1 MAEGLHSL
9 RRQTYKCRIM
19 SIGFIKLHRKIIEW
33 EWYSD
38 VNVCRVFL
46 HLLLTANFEN
56 KKWQGIDISRGQVI
70 TSLEK
75 LGKSTTLTIQQV
87 RTALTKLK
95 STHEIT
101 IKSTKLHTFITLTN
115 YNLYQ
120 DRIVE
125 SNTPD
130 NTPYNNSSTDDQQRI
145 NKESTTTKEGK
156 ELKEGEEVNNLKFQF
171 EEIYR
176 LYNQGKNL
184 KVIPFDKQKAKFQN
198 CLKQISFE
206 ELKQNIEDYL
216 KYLPTAP
223 WRQKKSFE
231 AWINS
236 SEFFAN
242 DWKNEGKQS
251 TGKPETTKDLF
262 CQSLNQSLGQ
272 DLIKNLIE
280 GEVITIKLTGASAN
294 DKWDALNAELKD
306 ITTAKIKAKFGKETK
321 ISF

>member
-1 MAEGLHSL
+1 
-9 RRQTYKCRIM
+9 M

-101 IKSTKLHTFITLTN
+101 IKATKLHTFITLTN

-120 DRIVE
+120 DIVIE

-130 NTPYNNSSTDDQQRI
+130 NTPDNNSSTNDQQTI
-145 NKESTTTKEGK
+145 NKEATTTKEGK
-156 ELKEGEEVNNLKFQF
+156 EGEERKRMEEEKKLLIENQF
-171 EEIYR
+171 ESFWN
-176 LYNQGKNL
+176 LY
-184 KVIPFDKQKAKFQN
+184 DK
-198 CLKQISFE
+198 
-206 ELKQNIEDYL
+206 
-216 KYLPTAP
+216 
-223 WRQKKSFE
+223 KKSRPDAEKKFKAALKKDTFE
-231 AWINS
+231 NIVAGLEKYIK
-236 SEFFAN
+236 ARGT
-242 DWKNEGKQS
+242 DAQYWKHPS
-251 TGKPETTKDLF
+251 TW
-262 CQSLNQSLGQ
+262 LNQECWKDEYTQPNQQPAQSIQ
-272 DLIKNLIE
+272 SQSYYDSIIK
-280 GEVITIKLTGASAN
+280 G
-294 DKWDALNAELKD
+294 
-306 ITTAKIKAKFGKETK
+306 GK
-321 ISF
+321 

>member
-1 MAEGLHSL
+1 
-9 RRQTYKCRIM
+9 M

-101 IKSTKLHTFITLTN
+101 IKATKLHTFITLTN

-130 NTPYNNSSTDDQQRI
+130 NTPDNNSSTDDQQRI
-145 NKESTTTKEGK
+145 NKGSTTTKEGK
-156 ELKEGEEVNNLKFQF
+156 EIQEGKEVKKKPKGFVPPSLQEVQDYCKERNNSVSPSKFF
-171 EEIYR
+171 DY
-176 LYNQGKNL
+176 YNAGNWKDAKGNAVKNW
-184 KVIPFDKQKAKFQN
+184 KQK
-198 CLKQISFE
+198 LLSWE
-206 ELKQNIEDYL
+206 GRD
-216 KYLPTAP
+216 
-223 WRQKKSFE
+223 
-231 AWINS
+231 S
-236 SEFFAN
+236 S
-242 DWKNEGKQS
+242 
-251 TGKPETTKDLF
+251 TPKPEATQDSF
-262 CQSLNQSLGQ
+262 CQSLNQILGQ
-272 DLIKNLIE
+272 NLIKNLVD
-280 GEVITIKLTGASAN
+280 GEVLTIKLHSASFN
-294 DKWDALNAELKD
+294 DKWDRTSQELKD
-306 ITTAKIKAKFGKETK
+306 KVFAQIEAKFGKETK

>member
-1 MAEGLHSL
+1 
-9 RRQTYKCRIM
+9 M

-101 IKSTKLHTFITLTN
+101 IKATKLHTFITLTN

-130 NTPYNNSSTDDQQRI
+130 NTPDNNSSTNDQQMS
-145 NKESTTTKEGK
+145 NKGATTTKEGK
-156 ELKEGEEVNNLKFQF
+156 EIQEGEEAKKKPKGFVRPTLQEVSDYCQERKNSVNPQKWLDHYQSNGWKV
-171 EEIYR
+171 
-176 LYNQGKNL
+176 GKNSM
-184 KVIPFDKQKAKFQN
+184 KDWKAAVRKWEDDKPTTQDPIANKLNQIAGGNYFQSIILGNGGFTDVVQITCVAGMKTKAY
-198 CLKQISFE
+198 S
-206 ELKQNIEDYL
+206 
-216 KYLPTAP
+216 LPT
-223 WRQKKSFE
+223 E
-231 AWINS
+231 
-236 SEFFAN
+236 
-242 DWKNEGKQS
+242 
-251 TGKPETTKDLF
+251 
-262 CQSLNQSLGQ
+262 
-272 DLIKNLIE
+272 IKE
-280 GEVITIKLTGASAN
+280 
-294 DKWDALNAELKD
+294 
-306 ITTAKIKAKFGKETK
+306 KIKAQFKQPIEIK
-321 ISF
+321 

>member
-1 MAEGLHSL
+1 
-9 RRQTYKCRIM
+9 M

-46 HLLLTANFEN
+46 HLLLSANFEN

-120 DRIVE
+120 DRVIE

-130 NTPYNNSSTDDQQRI
+130 NTPDNNSSTNDQQTI
-145 NKESTTTKEGK
+145 NKEATTTKEGK
-156 ELKEGEEVNNLKFQF
+156 EGEERKRMEEEKKLLIENQF
-171 EEIYR
+171 ESFWQSY
-176 LYNQGKNL
+176 
-184 KVIPFDKQKAKFQN
+184 IPVK
-198 CLKQISFE
+198 
-206 ELKQNIEDYL
+206 
-216 KYLPTAP
+216 T
-223 WRQKKSFE
+223 
-231 AWINS
+231 
-236 SEFFAN
+236 
-242 DWKNEGKQS
+242 KNEGFVKKGSKEKAEIAFVKALKKVSFEKIMAALESYLIYCQRNNRFTKNAVSWLNEGDFEITDETCIIAKQ
-251 TGKPETTKDLF
+251 PEAN
-262 CQSLNQSLGQ
+262 NQL
-272 DLIKNLIE
+272 NLIR
-280 GEVITIKLTGASAN
+280 G
-294 DKWDALNAELKD
+294 D
-306 ITTAKIKAKFGKETK
+306 F
-321 ISF
+321 

>member
-1 MAEGLHSL
+1 
-9 RRQTYKCRIM
+9 M

-87 RTALTKLK
+87 RTALNKLK

-101 IKSTKLHTFITLTN
+101 IKATKLHTFITLTN

-120 DRIVE
+120 DRIIE

-130 NTPYNNSSTDDQQRI
+130 NTPDNNSSTNDQQRI
-145 NKESTTTKEGK
+145 NKGATTTKEGK
-156 ELKEGEEVNNLKFQF
+156 ELKEREEVNNLKSQF

-198 CLKQISFE
+198 CLKKISFD

-216 KYLPTAP
+216 KYLSTAT
-223 WRQKKSFE
+223 WRQKKSFD

-242 DWKNEGKQS
+242 DWKSEGALSGNDNLTLSSLIVKLNSIAGKQLF
-251 TGKPETTKDLF
+251 TKTEISYDDVVLK
-262 CQSLNQSLGQ
+262 CESSALAKEARELSQ
-272 DLIKNLIE
+272 DIKDEIKKEVLIAHPGKNLR
-280 GEVITIKLTGASAN
+280 VSY
-294 DKWDALNAELKD
+294 
-306 ITTAKIKAKFGKETK
+306 
-321 ISF
+321 